1 MHRSIRILLLA
12 CCTAAALPCFM
23 ELWGGEGDDGGRSLL
38 VLDDGYL
45 MAGHAE
51 AGPGGDL
58 QAWILQV
65 DVAGD
70 SVDSRLYGDPDLDE
84 YCLDICSLQD
94 GSYALTGSAADASG
108 NYDLWAAGL
117 DSSLNTLWRTVIE
130 SPGDDAGYSVIE
142 HPDGGVLV
150 AGSRSV
156 SGSTGYAWLLCFDAS
171 GDTVW
176 TTTSGSGPLR
186 LFYDLEDAGDGLVG
200 AGLDCPGGGNSDMW
214 LAFMDYDGQM
224 LWDSSYGGS
233 GWEVCYGLA
242 LTAGRFAL
250 GGYTTSFGSGDGDF
264 WLLQTDPDGDSL
276 AAACYGGSEWERC
289 HDLLALDSGYL
300 LCGYTRSY
308 LGGESDLGDGWMVR
322 TDYNGSMSWSRVH
335 GSDGTDY
342 LWSVL
347 PCDDGGF
354 ALTGSS
360 TLEGD
365 GQLLALRVDS
375 LGQIPPSGIGDS
387 GAAASGPPSLVLGDN
402 PVRAGGT
409 MVLDVNAGEGQ
420 GRLEVYDGSGR
431 LRVGRRVSGRET
443 LSVSSDD
450 GGRPLPAGVYLLR
463 LTASERSVCRR
474 VTLLSP

>member
-1 MHRSIRILLLA
+1 MHRSILILLIA
-12 CCTAAALPCFM
+12 YCTAAALPCFM
-23 ELWGGEGDDGGRSLL
+23 EPWGGAGDDGGRSLL
-38 VLDDGYL
+38 ALDDGYL

-51 AGPGGDL
+51 EGPAGDL
-58 QAWILQV
+58 QAWILQL

-70 SVDSRLYGDPDLDE
+70 SVDSHRYGDPDLDE
-84 YCLDICSLQD
+84 YCLDICSLED

-117 DSSLNTLWRTVIE
+117 DSSLDTLWRTVIE
-130 SPGDDAGYSVIE
+130 SPGDDAGYALIE

-156 SGSTGYAWLLCFDAS
+156 SGSTGYAWLLRFDGC
-171 GDTVW
+171 GDTMW
-176 TTTSGSGPLR
+176 TATSGSGPLR

-200 AGLDCPGGGNSDMW
+200 AGLDCPGGGDSDMW

-224 LWDSSYGGS
+224 LWDSSYGGP

-242 LTAGRFAL
+242 LTAQRFAL

-264 WLLQTDPDGDSL
+264 WLLQTDPNGDSL
-276 AAACYGGSEWERC
+276 TAACYGGSEWERC
-289 HDLLALDSGYL
+289 HDLLAVDDGYL

-308 LGGESDLGDGWMVR
+308 LVDGSDLGDGWMVR
-322 TDYNGSMSWSRVH
+322 ADQDGSLSWSQVH
-335 GSDGTDY
+335 GTDGTDY
-342 LWSVL
+342 LWAVS

-354 ALTGSS
+354 ALTGIS

-375 LGQIPPSGIGDS
+375 LGQIPPSGIWDS
-387 GAAASGPPSLVLGDN
+387 GAAASGTLSLEVAAN
-402 PVRAGGT
+402 PVRVGGT
-409 MVLDVNAGEGQ
+409 MVLDVNAGDGQ

-443 LSVSSDD
+443 LSISSDD
-450 GGRPLPAGVYLLR
+450 RGRRLPAGVYLLR
-463 LTASERSVCRR
+463 LTSRGRSVCRR
-474 VTLLSP
+474 TALLAP

>member
-1 MHRSIRILLLA
+1 MRSSITVLVLI
-12 CCTAAALPCFM
+12 CWTAAALPCFM

-38 VLDDGYL
+38 ALDDGYL

-51 AGPGGDL
+51 AGPAGDL
-58 QAWILQV
+58 QAWVLQL

-70 SVDSRLYGDPDLDE
+70 SVDSRLYGAPDLDE

-108 NYDLWAAGL
+108 GYDLWAAGL
-117 DSSLNTLWRTVIE
+117 DPSLDTLWRTVIE

-156 SGSTGYAWLLCFDAS
+156 SGSTGYAWLLRFDS
-171 GDTVW
+171 CGDTLW
-176 TTTSGSGPLR
+176 TVTSGSGPLR

-200 AGLDCPGGGNSDMW
+200 AGLDCPGGGDSDMW

-224 LWDSSYGGS
+224 LWDSSYGGP

-242 LTAGRFAL
+242 LTAQGFAL
-250 GGYTTSFGSGDGDF
+250 GGYTTSCGSGDGDF

-276 AAACYGGSEWERC
+276 TAACYGGGEWERC
-289 HDLLALDSGYL
+289 HDLLALDDGFL

-322 TDYNGSMSWSRVH
+322 TYQDGSLCWSEVH
-335 GSDGTDY
+335 GSGGTDY

-347 PCDDGGF
+347 SCEDGGF

-360 TLEGD
+360 TLEGN

-375 LGQIPPSGIGDS
+375 LGQIPPSATNGTN
-387 GAAASGPPSLVLGDN
+387 AAASGSLSLEVAAN

-409 MVLDVNAGEGQ
+409 MVLDVDAGDGQ

-431 LRVGRRVSGRET
+431 LMAAGLVSGRET
-443 LSVSSDD
+443 LSISSDAR
-450 GGRPLPAGVYLLR
+450 GRRLPAGVYLLR
-463 LTASERSVCRR
+463 LTASGRSVCRR
-474 VTLLSP
+474 AALLAP